1 MAGAT
6 RGLAGRLRHGLT
18 IPMRGGMNRGRVVT
32 ELLVFF
38 FEFDHPQFP
47 IYSEVVKCF
56 QVPDLLMKFGLGCFE
71 LYHQAFRASFFF
83 RKASSASFLSVM
95 LQCAITRRRFS
106 SLPSGVTTAINHCM
120 PVEVWQAYSKLYEF
134 LVLASTARTPS
145 ARYAASAFP
154 ARVQA

>member
-1 MAGAT
+1 MARAT

-95 LQCAITRRRFS
+95 LQCAITRRRFWF
-106 SLPSGVTTAINHCM
+106 SGARRADPPQRTRHQPTRL
-120 PVEVWQAYSKLYEF
+120 EYKLKHHDCEN
-134 LVLASTARTPS
+134 VIARFS
-145 ARYAASAFP
+145 
-154 ARVQA
+154 

>member
-1 MAGAT
+1 MARAT
-6 RGLAGRLRHGLT
+6 RGLAGRLRHGLA

-32 ELLVFF
+32 ELLIFC

-83 RKASSASFLSVM
+83 SQGVFRQPSFSEVVMCDHETSV
-95 LQCAITRRRFS
+95 
-106 SLPSGVTTAINHCM
+106 
-120 PVEVWQAYSKLYEF
+120 
-134 LVLASTARTPS
+134 LVLGSTARRPS
-145 ARYAASAFP
+145 AKDAASAYP